1 MEQLMGIATDCG
13 MRQFNLSLF
22 WKENAERGRDAQQ
35 GIELTFI
42 ERLARPG
49 LSVQLMRHCLKSM
62 NIVHFKNDAICEVSR
77 LAEEQLEDGFCTA
90 ALFERTSHKRH

>member
-1 MEQLMGIATDCG
+1 MGIATDCG

-49 LSVQLMRHCLKSM
+49 LSVHYLKSM
-62 NIVHFKNDAICEVSR
+62 NIVYCKNVAICEVSR
-77 LAEEQLEDGFCTA
+77 QAEEQLEDGFCTA